1 MSGILRVNGAHERDK
16 HVSGPGVR
24 SPANGEN
31 AQERRGVGGQ
41 GSKSCSGLLKSQEQA
56 VEEADAEAGQVD
68 EGENPK
74 QSYM

>member
-1 MSGILRVNGAHERDK
+1 MEHTGDK

-31 AQERRGVGGQ
+31 VQERRGVGSQ

-56 VEEADAEAGQVD
+56 VEEVEDEAGQVD

-74 QSYM
+74 QSYT